1 MDTLIRLIGCFVLTC
16 ILFACPVCLTL
27 IYALPWDGTSVG
39 FDKIKSFAAVVL
51 TIVCIAEFGWVFW
64 YLI

>member
-16 ILFACPVCLTL
+16 ILFACPICLTL
-27 IYALPWDGTSVG
+27 IFAFPWDGNS
-39 FDKIKSFAAVVL
+39 DNIKSFAAVVL